1 MMGLVG
7 LLLSVYFILL
17 LIRALVPDTGQ
28 ITFNQPFRMV
38 VKLTEPVVAFFA
50 RLLPPRSRRRAAFPA
65 LGAVILLRGIILM
78 GDPGLES
85 GIFSW
90 GFTGWRF
97 AAAQPFWGV
106 GCALAGYLVLVYQ
119 LFALLLLVILITPD
133 AASFDQVSRLIRT
146 LLQPLIRTVRGR
158 WPAAAALPLIFT
170 AVMALLW
177 ILYGALGWVDAAGM
191 SVGKTL
197 VNSLVIPLRLA
208 RVIVYLIIFRAI
220 LSWFDAARKS
230 SGPFAWLELFVEPFL
245 RPFRRFNLVLGRID
259 LTPLA
264 AIVAIVLARKIVE
277 TILFEI
283 YRTL

>member
-28 ITFNQPFRMV
+28 ITFNQPYRMV
-38 VKLTEPVVAFFA
+38 VKLTEPAVAFFA
-50 RLLPPRSRRRAAFPA
+50 RLLPPRARRRAAFPA

-85 GIFSW
+85 GLFSW

-97 AAAQPFWGV
+97 TAAQPFWGV

-146 LLQPLIRTVRGR
+146 LLQPLIRIARGR
-158 WPAAAALPLIFT
+158 WPAAAALPLLFT
-170 AVMALLW
+170 AAMALLW
-177 ILYGALGWVDAAGM
+177 MLYGALGWVDAAGM

-220 LSWFDAARKS
+220 LSWFDAARRS

-264 AIVAIVLARKIVE
+264 AIVAIVVARKIVE

>member
-28 ITFNQPFRMV
+28 ITFNQPYRMV
-38 VKLTEPVVAFFA
+38 VKLTEPAVAFFA
-50 RLLPPRSRRRAAFPA
+50 RLLPSRSRRRAAFPA

-78 GDPGLES
+78 GGES
-85 GIFSW
+85 AIFSW
-90 GFTGWRF
+90 GFTEWRF
-97 AAAQPFWGV
+97 AAARPFWGV

-119 LFALLLLVILITPD
+119 LFALLLLVILITPGS
-133 AASFDQVSRLIRT
+133 ASFDQVSRLLRT
-146 LLQPLIRTVRGR
+146 LLQPLIRTARGR

-170 AVMALLW
+170 AAMALLW
-177 ILYGALGWVDAAGM
+177 SLYGALGWVEAAEM

-197 VNSLVIPLRLA
+197 VNSLVIPLQLA
-208 RVIVYLIIFRAI
+208 TVIIWLIIFRAI
-220 LSWFDAARKS
+220 LSWFDAARRS
-230 SGPFAWLELFVEPFL
+230 GGPFAWLELFVEPFL
-245 RPFRRFNLVLGRID
+245 RPFRRFNLVLGRVD

-264 AIVAIVLARKIVE
+264 AIVAIAVGRRILE

-283 YRTL
+283 YRAL